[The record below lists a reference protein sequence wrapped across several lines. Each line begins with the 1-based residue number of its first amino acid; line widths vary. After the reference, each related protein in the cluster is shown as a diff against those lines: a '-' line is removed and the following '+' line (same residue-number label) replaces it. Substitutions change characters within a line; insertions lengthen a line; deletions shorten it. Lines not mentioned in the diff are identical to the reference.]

1 VQKQAVDLGGYYKP
15 DFEKNSAVMRPSKTF
30 NGVIDN
36 I

>member
-15 DFEKNSAVMRPSKTF
+15 DFEKISAVMRPSSTF
-30 NGVIDN
+30 NAIIDN